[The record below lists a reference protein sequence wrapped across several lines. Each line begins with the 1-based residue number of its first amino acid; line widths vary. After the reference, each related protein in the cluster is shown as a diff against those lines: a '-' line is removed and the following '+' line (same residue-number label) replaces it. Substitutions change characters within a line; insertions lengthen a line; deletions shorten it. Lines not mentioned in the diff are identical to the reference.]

1 MMPYLILGIAVLLG
15 LIMMGKWFAS
25 AQPAQ
30 ISKVLKIL
38 GVSLLLLVILFFA
51 ATGRLMWA
59 LFMLPVLLPWLM
71 RMRSAAR
78 MAKNFSRMSK
88 GSSGQTSDV
97 ETKYLKL
104 SLDHGSGEMAGK
116 ILLGEYAGRQIED
129 MQVSELIE
137 LLAECMVDDEQ
148 SAQVLEA
155 YLDRMY
161 PEWRD
166 QVNAEAY
173 NNETHEHGRG
183 WGAKPSVDGMSQNE
197 AFEVLGLSPSATEKE
212 IKEAYHRLIS
222 NLHPDHGGSTYLA
235 AKINQAKDILLRH
248 I

>member
-1 MMPYLILGIAVLLG
+1 MPYLILGIALLLG
-15 LIMMGKWFAS
+15 LILMGKWFAS

-30 ISKVLKIL
+30 IAKVLKIL
-38 GVSLLLLVILFFA
+38 GVSVFLLVILFFA

-71 RMRSAAR
+71 RLRSATR

-88 GSSGQTSDV
+88 GSTGQTSDV

-104 SLDHGSGEMAGK
+104 SLDHDSGEMTGE
-116 ILLGEYAGRQIED
+116 ILLGDYAGRQIED

-137 LLAECMVDDEQ
+137 LMAECMVDDEQ

-166 QVNAEAY
+166 QVNTEA
-173 NNETHEHGRG
+173 NGNETHEHGRG
-183 WGAKPSVDGMSQNE
+183 WGAKPSADGMSQNE

-235 AKINQAKDILLRH
+235 AKINQAKDTLLRH